1 LTLLSCFSGTIS
13 RDEIRKVLSIAGE
26 KIDDQELEEIL
37 KKVDKDGDGDISIE
51 GTFSYI
57 SLALIDQHIST

>member
-1 LTLLSCFSGTIS
+1 
-13 RDEIRKVLSIAGE
+13 VLSIAGE

-57 SLALIDQHIST
+57 SLARIDQHIST

>member
-1 LTLLSCFSGTIS
+1 MTLLSCFSGTIS

-57 SLALIDQHIST
+57 SLARIDQHIST

>member
-1 LTLLSCFSGTIS
+1 
-13 RDEIRKVLSIAGE
+13 VLSIAGE

-57 SLALIDQHIST
+57 SLALIDQLIST